1 MGKHFV
7 STEVEVSINWKEEL
21 VDNDRSDF
29 YVRLSPVA
37 TLKKTAVYDA
47 SGKQVAESFLK
58 ETKQEMKGKYKNL
71 KVK

>member
-7 STEVEVSINWKEEL
+7 STAVEVSIKWEEEL
-21 VDNDRSDF
+21 VDNDRSNF
-29 YVRLSPVA
+29 YVRLSPIA

-47 SGKQVAESFLK
+47 SGKQVMEDFLDEAKK
-58 ETKQEMKGKYKNL
+58 ELKGKYRNL

>member
-1 MGKHFV
+1 MGKHFL

-21 VDNDRSDF
+21 VDNDRSNF

-47 SGKQVAESFLK
+47 SGKQVMESFLDEAK
-58 ETKQEMKGKYKNL
+58 KDLKGKYKNL